1 MNHDILTV
9 LKERMSGFSKGQRKI
24 ATYILESYDNA
35 AFMTASAMGKTVG
48 VSEST
53 VVRFAVELGYA
64 GYPEMQKA
72 MQEMVLNRLT
82 SVQRMG
88 VANDRIGDQ
97 DVVSMVLQSDAD
109 KLRQTAEMLDR
120 SDFQSAVDA
129 ILKAKRIYIIGVRSA
144 SALANF
150 LGYYL
155 NFMFNNVHIITASGA
170 SEMFEKVVG
179 VNQEDTVIAFSFPRY
194 STATVKGVQYCRS
207 TGATVIG
214 LTDSR
219 QSPLGQN
226 CDHILVAKSDMLS
239 LVDSLVAPLS
249 VVNAL
254 IVALSVSK
262 KQTLAETFDT
272 LERVWE
278 EYNIYEKRVQ
288 M

>member
-1 MNHDILTV
+1 MDRDV
-9 LKERMSGFSKGQRKI
+9 LLLIKEKVSGFSKGQRKLASFI
-24 ATYILESYDNA
+24 QESYDNA
-35 AFMTASAMGKTVG
+35 AFMTASVMGKTVG

-53 VVRFAVELGYA
+53 VVRFAVELGFK

-97 DVVSMVLQSDAD
+97 DVVSMVLHSDAD

-120 SDFQSAVDA
+120 LDFEASVDT

-179 VNQEDTVIAFSFPRY
+179 VNQEDAVIAISFPRY
-194 STATVKGVQYCRS
+194 STATVKGVQYCRT

-226 CDHILVAKSDMLS
+226 SDYVLVA
-239 LVDSLVAPLS
+239 
-249 VVNAL
+249 
-254 IVALSVSK
+254 
-262 KQTLAETFDT
+262 
-272 LERVWE
+272 
-278 EYNIYEKRVQ
+278 
-288 M
+288 